1 MVTAVGTSQVSMSYR
16 GAVGPWR
23 GVRDVRNASAKQQ
36 GGRKRAGLM
45 MCWMII
51 AITIISLSRSSRLDG
66 YDDVKDAHISGEG
79 GGGRQ

>member
-1 MVTAVGTSQVSMSYR
+1 M
-16 GAVGPWR
+16 
-23 GVRDVRNASAKQQ
+23 RNASAKQQ

-51 AITIISLSRSSRLDG
+51 AINIILLSPSSRLGG

-79 GGGRQ
+79 GGRRQ

>member
-1 MVTAVGTSQVSMSYR
+1 M
-16 GAVGPWR
+16 
-23 GVRDVRNASAKQQ
+23 RNASAKQQ

-51 AITIISLSRSSRLDG
+51 AINIILLSPSSRLGG